1 MLYSDPR
8 VLTIYELLI
17 VSSLP
22 IDWPIPDWAEETFI
36 RKVIGEGIPS
46 RLVKEIVESLMAK
59 L

>member
-1 MLYSDPR
+1 M
-8 VLTIYELLI
+8 LTIYELLI